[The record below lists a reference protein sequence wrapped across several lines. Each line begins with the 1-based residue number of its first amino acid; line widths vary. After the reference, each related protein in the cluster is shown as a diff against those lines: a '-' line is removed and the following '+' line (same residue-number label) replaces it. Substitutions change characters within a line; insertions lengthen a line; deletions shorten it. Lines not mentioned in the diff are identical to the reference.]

1 MSTQS
6 PEEMAELAREIAQ
19 DITDGKPMSFLDMNN
34 YADEQSVRIFELLQ
48 KPKSRKGAMKEIEK
62 LQNSFAGGKGNHGT
76 SGMIITR
83 LQGLGVEIELAC
95 QKLVK

>member
-34 YADEQSVRIFELLQ
+34 YADEQSVRIFQ
-48 KPKSRKGAMKEIEK
+48 KAEKE
-62 LQNSFAGGKGNHGT
+62 Q
-76 SGMIITR
+76 
-83 LQGLGVEIELAC
+83 
-95 QKLVK
+95 